1 METPCGEDDEYST
14 DSGDYEGETH
24 NDEFVDP
31 SQGVIAVANNLL
43 DCGCDVKWLIVDLQV
58 SILQL

>member
-14 DSGDYEGETH
+14 DTGDDQEDKH

-31 SQGVIAVANNLL
+31 SQGVIDVANNRL

-58 SILQL
+58 

>member
-1 METPCGEDDEYST
+1 MHTAITLTHVYDTSRGDLETPCGEDDEYST

-31 SQGVIAVANNLL
+31 STGIN
-43 DCGCDVKWLIVDLQV
+43 ITT
-58 SILQL
+58 I